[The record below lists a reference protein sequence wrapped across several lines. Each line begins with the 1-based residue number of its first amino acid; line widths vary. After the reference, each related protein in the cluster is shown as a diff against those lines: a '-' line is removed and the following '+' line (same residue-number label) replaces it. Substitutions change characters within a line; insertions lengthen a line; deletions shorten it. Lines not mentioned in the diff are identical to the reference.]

1 MNLSEVQS
9 NAAKSPWMAT
19 VLVDKNPVD
28 FKLDSGADVTVVSL
42 TIPSLTL
49 IFRRSYS
56 LLIKYFWVLAITR

>member
-1 MNLSEVQS
+1 
-9 NAAKSPWMAT
+9 MAT

-28 FKLDSGADVTVVSL
+28 FKLDSGEDVTVVPYN
-42 TIPSLTL
+42 TFLTL